1 MFFTA
6 IDEYE
11 NKAATEKEL
20 LPMTRD
26 FLCDLVGVTA
36 LATTTVVTL
45 WLPAILQA

>member
-1 MFFTA
+1 MFFT
-6 IDEYE
+6 ESPEHE

-26 FLCDLVGVTA
+26 FICDLVGVTA

-45 WLPAILQA
+45 WLPAILQT

>member
-1 MFFTA
+1 MFFTVIA
-6 IDEYE
+6 ECE
-11 NKAATEKEL
+11 NKEATEKEL